1 MQFYIIAIFAVAEI
15 STSIAFGSG
24 DLLPAAKLTVNSPE
38 LHSTGGHISAVE
50 LELNLLRPLPTNGSK
65 DYR

>member
-1 MQFYIIAIFAVAEI
+1 MQFHIIAIFVVAGI
-15 STSIAFGSG
+15 STSIAFVNGK
-24 DLLPAAKLTVNSPE
+24 LRPAAKLTVNSPE

>member
-1 MQFYIIAIFAVAEI
+1 MQLHIIIKFAVAGI
-15 STSIAFGSG
+15 SKSIVFSRK
-24 DLLPAAKLTVNSPE
+24 DLLSAAKLTVNSPE